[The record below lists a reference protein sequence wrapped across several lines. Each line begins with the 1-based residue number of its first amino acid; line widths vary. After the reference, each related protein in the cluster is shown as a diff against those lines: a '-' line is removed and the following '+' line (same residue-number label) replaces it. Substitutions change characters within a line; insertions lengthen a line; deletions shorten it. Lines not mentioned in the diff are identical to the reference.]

1 LKTILALTGI
11 LIFTNV
17 IGQNLNEH
25 KWKHRVLIIQASD
38 ELSDKYRDQ
47 LKEFNNVDKELKER
61 KLIIYTIVKD
71 KYKVTNYHNDITD
84 NSWEVANEFFGDL
97 LDKNYGFR
105 VILIG
110 LDGGIKLDK
119 TTVLRRKELFNIID
133 SMPMRMNELRNNR
146 K

>member
-25 KWKHRVLIIQASD
+25 RWKHRILIIQASD

-47 LKEFNNVDKELKER
+47 LREFNDVDKELKER
-61 KLIIYTIVKD
+61 KLVVYTILGD
-71 KYKVTNYHNDITD
+71 KYKVMNYQSKISD
-84 NSWEVANEFFGDL
+84 NSWQPTSGLFGDL
-97 LDKNYGFR
+97 LDNDYNFR

-110 LDGGIKLDK
+110 LDGGVKLEK
-119 TTVLRRKELFNIID
+119 TTVLTRKELFNIID
-133 SMPMRMNELRNNR
+133 SMPMRMNELRKNR